1 MVRQILLMGC
11 LCFWAVPLQAAQSDS
26 ISILAEMDSLS
37 RELTRLDE
45 QIRILNEASNSLR
58 DNLASVGQELAQQE
72 VIVARLDSQY
82 RILEAERQ
90 PLVSLLTRAVLADAR
105 FSRWAILDALLGS
118 GSPSEFLGRRTA
130 MSRLRESVQLRA
142 KESALALREIEAL
155 EDASLTETA
164 KLQAQRQAT
173 QELLASIAEQE
184 EELVKHRERAI
195 QKKLELATRQTIVNR
210 SAVLAKE
217 QLRQAS
223 ATLDTVALAI
233 RNSAVLESS
242 KISFSTLK
250 GELPWPARGSIS
262 SRFGK
267 KRHRSLETVTENPG
281 IDLTIAEGNPIR
293 AVAAG
298 QVTTVTWLRGFGNV
312 CIVRHD
318 SDHHTVYARLGE
330 VLVRQDDMIDPSTII
345 GYPGYDPERD
355 TYGLHFEIWSGKE
368 KQDPLTWLAPVNR
381 LQ

>member
-1 MVRQILLMGC
+1 MLRQVLLIVC
-11 LCFWAVPLQAAQSDS
+11 LSFWAIRLQAAQSDS
-26 ISILAEMDSLS
+26 SSILADMDSLS

-45 QIRILNEASNSLR
+45 EIRRLKEASNSLR
-58 DNLASVGQELAQQE
+58 DSLGSVKLELDRQE

-90 PLVSLLTRAVLADAR
+90 PLIGLLTRAVLADTR
-105 FSRWAILDALLGS
+105 FSRWAVLDALLGS
-118 GSPSEFLGRRTA
+118 GSPSDFLGRRAA
-130 MSRLRESVQLRA
+130 MTRLRESVQHRA

-164 KLQAQRQAT
+164 RLQAQRQAT
-173 QELLASIAEQE
+173 TELLASIAAQE
-184 EELVKHRERAI
+184 ELLFQNRERAL
-195 QKKLELATRQTIVNR
+195 QKKLELASKQAIVNR
-210 SAVLAKE
+210 SAGLAKE
-217 QLRQAS
+217 QLRQAT

-233 RNSAVLESS
+233 RSSSTLESS

-281 IDLTIAEGNPIR
+281 IDLTVAEGNPIR

-318 SDHHTVYARLGE
+318 SDHHTVYARLGQ

-345 GYPGYDPERD
+345 GYPGYNPERD
-355 TYGLHFEIWSGKE
+355 SYGLHFEIWSGKE
-368 KQDPLTWLAPVNR
+368 KQDPLTWLAPENR
-381 LQ
+381 HQ